1 MDPDAIF
8 IFLLY
13 FIFLILTIGSIIA
26 LSKKIWKS
34 NFSKTIKFLLLGLP
48 IIFLIFALQNFGGDA
63 ASVIWIIEIIIFPSL
78 LIGLNWSI
86 NIIRRQPFD
95 KIRLPIYLKIITLTI
110 FISILIPSILYLI
123 GNFFDWLNL
132 MGSSE

>member
-8 IFLLY
+8 IILLY
-13 FIFLILTIGSIIA
+13 IIFFILTIGSIIG
-26 LSKKIWKS
+26 LSKKIWNS
-34 NFSKTIKFLLLGLP
+34 SFSKTVKFLFVGIP
-48 IIFLIFALQNFGGDA
+48 IIFLIIALQNFNGDA

-86 NIIRRQPFD
+86 NIIRRQPYE
-95 KIRLPIYLKIITLTI
+95 KINLPKNLKIFCLTI
-110 FISILIPSILYLI
+110 LFSSLLLSLLYLV

-132 MGSSE
+132 MGSSG